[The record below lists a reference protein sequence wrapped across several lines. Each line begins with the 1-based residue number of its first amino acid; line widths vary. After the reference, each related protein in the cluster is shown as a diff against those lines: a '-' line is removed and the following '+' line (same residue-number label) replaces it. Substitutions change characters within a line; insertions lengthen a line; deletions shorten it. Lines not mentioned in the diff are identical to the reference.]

1 MNGEKAILVISAIF
15 DDLKKRLA
23 YFFYSKTIKNTNKS

>member
-23 YFFYSKTIKNTNKS
+23 YFFLFKNNKEYK